1 MMKRLFSILLLI
13 PLAYSCSIA
22 QNQSKYSSLITEE
35 SSKNHLTVLT
45 SREFAG
51 RGTGQEGGLKAA
63 NYIAEQFK
71 AYGLKPIVNGDSYF
85 QQVQLVKTGFEVQ
98 DFSIGN
104 QKYTYG
110 KDFFVQGDNPL
121 ETFDAKEI
129 IFIGYGIQDEKYNE
143 LKGIDIK
150 GKVVL
155 VINEGEPTDVNGN
168 SLITGNTTKSTW
180 STNRF
185 TRLQELQKLGPK
197 AILATSSQV
206 AEMLTKFKGRLT
218 ASRFTLDKGK
228 TNTAKS
234 NSAPI
239 VNLTEDVA
247 NKLLASANTSLMTY
261 KIKAAEKLQK
271 PSQVLPLSFD
281 ATMGVKTEKIEVPN
295 VLGLLE
301 GTDKKDE
308 VVVVSGHYDH
318 DGILP
323 DGTFF
328 PGADD
333 NGSGTVAVI
342 ELARAFS
349 QAKKEGK
356 GPKRSILFIGLAAEE
371 KGLLGS
377 DYYVEHPIL
386 PLANTVAC
394 INIDMIGRID
404 DKHLNGDH
412 NYIHVIGASK
422 LSTDLKPIVELANKD
437 IQTTLDY
444 DYDHPD
450 EPMRLYYRSDH
461 YNFAK
466 KGIPSLFFFSGLHPH
481 YHTPEDTV
489 DKIDFPMMVKREKLI
504 FNTIWELA
512 NRPDKPKVDLSLED
526 AKGSGR

>member
-1 MMKRLFSILLLI
+1 MKKLFSILLLLPI
-13 PLAYSCSIA
+13 AYSCSFA
-22 QNQSKYSSLITEE
+22 QVPSKYSNLITEE
-35 SSKNHLTVLT
+35 SSEKHLTILA
-45 SREFAG
+45 SREYAG

-71 AYGLKPIVNGDSYF
+71 TYGLKPVVDGNSYF
-85 QQVQLVKTGFEVQ
+85 QQVKLLKTGYDVANFA
-98 DFSIGN
+98 IGT
-104 QKYTYG
+104 QQYVYG
-110 KDFFVQGDNPL
+110 KDFYVQGDNQFQNFQANDIL
-121 ETFDAKEI
+121 FV
-129 IFIGYGIQDEKYNE
+129 GYGIQDDKYNE

-155 VINEGEPTDVNGN
+155 IINDGEPTDSNGN
-168 SLITGNTTKSTW
+168 SLISGTSTKSTW
-180 STNRF
+180 TTNRF
-185 TRLQELQKLGPK
+185 QRIQELIKLQPK
-197 AILATSSQV
+197 VILSTSSQV
-206 AEMLTKFKGRLT
+206 AELITRAKGRLT
-218 ASRFTLDKGK
+218 GSRFKIDNGT
-228 TNTAKS
+228 TTSAKEQ
-234 NSAPI
+234 SAPV
-239 VNLTEDVA
+239 VNITEEVA
-247 NKLLASANTSLMTY
+247 NTILASLNTSVSAY
-261 KIKAAEKLQK
+261 KAQAATKIQA
-271 PSQVLPLSFD
+271 SQTIPLAFD
-281 ATMGVKTEKIEVPN
+281 AQMGLKEEKIEVPN

-301 GTDKKDE
+301 GSTKKDE

-328 PGADD
+328 HGADD

-377 DYYVEHPIL
+377 EYYVEHPIL

-412 NYIHVIGASK
+412 NYIHVIGVNK
-422 LSTDLKPIVELANKD
+422 LSTDLKPIVEKANKD
-437 IQTTLDY
+437 IKTKLDY
-444 DYDHPD
+444 DYNDPN

-512 NRPDKPKVDLSLED
+512 NRPNKPKVDLSLED